1 MGAYLA
7 SSLISDL
14 SSKQTNVLSQKVLN
28 YLLVSAHGL
37 PSQTLELL
45 STQRN
50 ESLLTAYLQVLI
62 NIIKE
67 VNTQT
72 STGKNTKVE
81 IIKTCW
87 SMVANSNAIQ
97 DIVRQGL
104 KSRDVVYEKAIKLY
118 CQIVILHSK
127 A

>member
-1 MGAYLA
+1 
-7 SSLISDL
+7 L
-14 SSKQTNVLSQKVLN
+14 SSKQTTVLSQKVLN
-28 YLLVSAHGL
+28 YLLVSAHSI
-37 PSQTLELL
+37 PNQTLELL
-45 STQRN
+45 STEKN

-72 STGKNTKVE
+72 ATGKNTKVE

-87 SMVANSNAIQ
+87 SMVASSKSIQ
-97 DIVRQGL
+97 EIVRQGL
-104 KSRDVVYEKAIKLY
+104 KNRDVVYEKAIKLY

>member
-1 MGAYLA
+1 M
-7 SSLISDL
+7 
-14 SSKQTNVLSQKVLN
+14 SQKVLN
-28 YLLVSAHGL
+28 YLLVSAHSIS
-37 PSQTLELL
+37 SQTLELL
-45 STQRN
+45 STGKN

-72 STGKNTKVE
+72 STSKNVKVE

-87 SMVANSNAIQ
+87 SMVANSSAIQ
-97 DIVRQGL
+97 DVVRQGF
-104 KSRDVVYEKAIKLY
+104 KNRDVVYEKAIKLY

>member
-1 MGAYLA
+1 M
-7 SSLISDL
+7 
-14 SSKQTNVLSQKVLN
+14 SQKVLN
-28 YLLVSAHGL
+28 YLLVSTHGL

-50 ESLLTAYLQVLI
+50 ESLLTAYLQVFI